1 MTSKIVPRNCPNV
14 ASAELG
20 HPPLDLASPSLLR
33 IWISLII
40 QAFEKTA
47 SQLGALVRAELGSLS
62 VQLFH

>member
-1 MTSKIVPRNCPNV
+1 MTSKIAPRNRPNV
-14 ASAELG
+14 ATAELG

-47 SQLGALVRAELGSLS
+47 SQLGALVWAELGSLS
-62 VQLFH
+62 VQLFD